1 MNVAELGDRII
12 KTGICRYGLRQYRLF
27 LCTSAFFPGTGDYED
42 SPEICSDQEMD
53 CYCIWLEDMINPGS
67 ICAGAGYYKHLPD
80 EIRAAEDSAGFERWI
95 N

>member
-1 MNVAELGDRII
+1 MGDRIMYFDI
-12 KTGICRYGLRQYRLF
+12 HKKGVRRYFQ
-27 LCTSAFFPGTGDYED
+27 GTGDYED

-67 ICAGAGYYKHLPD
+67 ICAGAGYYEHLPD
-80 EIRAAEDSAGFERWI
+80 AIRAAEDSAGFERWI